1 MLTPDSLRE
10 KEAVKSLVA
19 DLVVSCL
26 WHPEIIESHGETNE
40 HDIVVRRVDCGVEAK
55 VFRK

>member
-19 DLVVSCL
+19 ELVASCL
-26 WHPEIIESHGETNE
+26 WHPEITESHGETDE
-40 HDIVVRRVDCGVEAK
+40 HDIVVRRVGNGVEAK
-55 VFRK
+55 IRRK

>member
-26 WHPEIIESHGETNE
+26 WHPEITESHGETNE
-40 HDIVVRRVDCGVEAK
+40 HDIVVRRAGAGVEAK
-55 VFRK
+55 IRKK

>member
-19 DLVVSCL
+19 DLVASCL
-26 WHPEIIESHGETNE
+26 WHPEVMEAHGETDE
-40 HDIVVRRVDCGVEAK
+40 HDIVVRRVGAGVEAK
-55 VFRK
+55 IKRK